1 MLNHH
6 RQPYSVWFKKVS
18 WASKVI
24 DYIVTNKKN
33 NKTKNNCT
41 EDVTLCARVA
51 ANTRQLDPSLTTGIL
66 WVRGYSRATKRRTF
80 RDQNTSWSLFSLIQP
95 DPSGCQGQFF
105 SCFQQQNHWYW
116 SYVCLLP
123 NLQYGIL
130 KQLKHWFNLNN
141 FSFKVFYPLRVPFSP
156 HPSTQ
161 LQLCPSTIQMCPLR
175 ISGQLTHTCSFHK
188 LHKLF
193 SVSLFFFFFLTAEK
207 FRGKVATVSKNK
219 HISRKS

>member
-1 MLNHH
+1 MWRYVLGLQLTPDSWTHH
-6 RQPYSVWFKKVS
+6 WPQ
-18 WASKVI
+18 AS
-24 DYIVTNKKN
+24 
-33 NKTKNNCT
+33 CGS
-41 EDVTLCARVA
+41 EDTPGLQSA
-51 ANTRQLDPSLTTGIL
+51 G
-66 WVRGYSRATKRRTF
+66 
-80 RDQNTSWSLFSLIQP
+80 
-95 DPSGCQGQFF
+95 PSGIKIHPGVYLVWSNQTPQAVF
-105 SCFQQQNHWYW
+105 SCFKQQNHWYW

-193 SVSLFFFFFLTAEK
+193 SVSLFFFFF
-207 FRGKVATVSKNK
+207 
-219 HISRKS
+219 